1 MPRRA
6 ASITQADVAR
16 TIRAAMQAG
25 AAGVTVKPDG
35 TIHIDLQA
43 SKAAESQEKMLER
56 DEEIV
61 L

>member
-6 ASITQADVAR
+6 SSITQADVAR

-35 TIHIDLQA
+35 TIYIDLQA
-43 SKAAESQEKMLER
+43 SKATEPQEKTLER